1 MAKEWT
7 FYEIGYLRR
16 KFPTTPN
23 KVLAEELGRT
33 EQAVIKKASLLG
45 ITKSGYFVD
54 WTPRRLKMLQE
65 FYPTM
70 FSKDLAKLLG
80 VSHTSLLR
88 KAKELGL
95 KKIDGFLEKKRKA
108 INERSGPKLPHRG
121 QFKKGNPIGAEYR
134 YTSNQVD
141 TEEIKQK
148 RIASIKEAW
157 RRKRLLAGIEVNEK
171 RIKSIINKK

>member
-7 FYEIGYLRR
+7 FYEIGYLRN
-16 KFPTTPN
+16 KFPTTAN

-45 ITKSGYFVD
+45 ITKKDYFVD
-54 WTPRRLKMLQE
+54 WTPSRLKLLQD

-70 FSKDLAKLLG
+70 FSKDLAKLIG

-95 KKIDGFLEKKRKA
+95 KKMDGFLTKKRKA
-108 INERSGPKLPHRG
+108 INERSGPKLPHDG
-121 QFKKGNPIGAEYR
+121 QFKKGNRIGMEYR
-134 YTSNQVD
+134 YKSNQCD
-141 TEEIKQK
+141 SEELKQK
-148 RIASIKEAW
+148 RIAGIKAAW
-157 RRKRLLAGIEVNEK
+157 KRKKLLASIGINEK
-171 RIKSIINKK
+171 EINSIINKK